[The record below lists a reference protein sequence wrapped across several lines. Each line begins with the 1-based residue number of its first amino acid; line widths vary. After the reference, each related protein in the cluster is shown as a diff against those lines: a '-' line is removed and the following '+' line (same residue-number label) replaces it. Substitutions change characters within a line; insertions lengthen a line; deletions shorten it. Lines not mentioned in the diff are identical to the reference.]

1 MSELQVQS
9 VEVQSLKTRLKE
21 LETALTQA
29 EEQVRSEPEQHP
41 SSRRIRVQ
49 SHPDGLLQAARADE
63 VLTLVQ
69 VQQRRGE
76 EGGKVEELQTQLM
89 EEQRRSQQLE
99 EALRLQVQQ
108 SSRKQ
113 ASFFLLGL
121 WFLGFRTTQNFVR
134 TSERVFRTSTR
145 RRCRA

>member
-29 EEQVRSEPEQHP
+29 EEQVRSAPEQHP
-41 SSRRIRVQ
+41 GRRRITAQ
-49 SHPDGLLQAARADE
+49 LHPDGRLQAARADE
-63 VLTLVQ
+63 VLTLVR

-76 EGGKVEELQTQLM
+76 EGGKVEELQAQLM

-108 SSRKQ
+108 SSSQISRKQ
-113 ASFFLLGL
+113 ASSFLPHPRFHQELL
-121 WFLGFRTTQNFVR
+121 SALTQRRASEPPRTL
-134 TSERVFRTSTR
+134 
-145 RRCRA
+145 